1 MDDKAIMLWIV
12 RAVVH
17 GVEFK
22 IVTRAREHLNILDAI
37 VWNPKVAG
45 FWVIL
50 PRVLVVRDFH
60 KSPIAAFVDVLDPI
74 TGIHKNLSREI
85 PLLVDIDGIAVFIGS
100 GSCCHSDSAECQE
113 GSFDKCI
120 HPRHR
125 VNPFSGG
132 QIWAV

>member
-74 TGIHKNLSREI
+74 TGRGVYGRREI
-85 PLLVDIDGIAVFIGS
+85 SPLIYIDGVAVFVGCS
-100 GSCCHSDSAECQE
+100 ACCCANS
-113 GSFDKCI
+113 
-120 HPRHR
+120 
-125 VNPFSGG
+125 N
-132 QIWAV
+132 